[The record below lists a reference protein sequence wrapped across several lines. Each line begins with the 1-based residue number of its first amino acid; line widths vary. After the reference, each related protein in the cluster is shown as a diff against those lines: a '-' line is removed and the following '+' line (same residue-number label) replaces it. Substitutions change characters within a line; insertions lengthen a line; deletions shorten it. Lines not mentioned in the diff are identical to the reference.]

1 MRVTAN
7 RDTCTVSSLC
17 VYRAP
22 EVFDQDEDGHVV
34 VLDPQPPE
42 ERRAAVR
49 DAARSC
55 PTRSIHV
62 TEEAE

>member
-1 MRVTAN
+1 MRVTAD

-34 VLDPQPPE
+34 VLRPDPPE
-42 ERRAAVR
+42 HLHPAVR

-55 PTRSIHV
+55 PTRSIRI
-62 TEEAE
+62 TEEE

>member
-7 RDTCTVSSLC
+7 SDTCTVSSLC

-22 EVFDQDEDGHVV
+22 DVFDQDDEGHVV
-34 VLDPQPPE
+34 VLLPHPPDTS
-42 ERRAAVR
+42 RAAVR

-62 TEEAE
+62 DEEA

>member
-1 MRVTAN
+1 MEVSAN

-22 EVFDQDEDGHVV
+22 EVFDQDDDGRVV
-34 VLDPQPPE
+34 VLSSNPPE
-42 ERRAAVR
+42 EQREAVL

-55 PTRSIHV
+55 PTRSIRV
-62 TEEAE
+62 DGKAE